1 MAKSK
6 KEPSYLALHRS
17 GTLQKRIATATE
29 MLNRCTLCPHKC
41 GVNRTEGELGL
52 CRTGRKGRVASYGA
66 HFGEESP
73 LVGRNGSGTI
83 FFEGCNLHCVF
94 CQNDDISRI
103 DNKGDHSP
111 EAVDDQALAAIMINL
126 QAQGC
131 HNINLVTPSHVVP
144 QFLSALLVAVDEGLR
159 IPIVYNSS
167 GYDSTATLRL
177 LEDIVDIYMPDC
189 KFRSSETAGLYTRA
203 DDYPQVMQE
212 ALKEMHRQVGDL
224 AIKES
229 GLAWQGILVRHLV
242 MPGHLEETLGVLEF
256 LASEISPATY
266 INIMDQYRPCHRA
279 YAFEKIN
286 RSLIPGEYEQ
296 ALTYA
301 RTLGL
306 HRVDQRDLGNLF
318 RMLGL

>member
-17 GTLQKRIATATE
+17 GTLQKRITAAAK
-29 MLNRCTLCPHKC
+29 MLENCSLCPHKC

-52 CRTGRKGRVASYGA
+52 CRTGQKARVASFGA
-66 HFGEESP
+66 HFGEEAP

-83 FFEGCNLHCVF
+83 FFEGCNLLCVF
-94 CQNDDISRI
+94 CQNDDISHI
-103 DNKGDHSP
+103 DKKGDRAP
-111 EAVDDQALAAIMINL
+111 EAVDDQALASIMIGL
-126 QAQGC
+126 QTRGC

-144 QFLSALLVAVDEGLR
+144 QFLAALPAAIEAGLH
-159 IPIVYNSS
+159 IPIVYNSG

-189 KFRSSETAGLYTRA
+189 KFRTSETAGLYTRA

-224 AIKES
+224 AIDDS
-229 GLAWQGILVRHLV
+229 GLAWRGLLVRHLV
-242 MPGHLEETLGVLEF
+242 MPGHLEETQGVLEF
-256 LASEISPATY
+256 LAREISPETY
-266 INIMDQYRPCHRA
+266 INIMDQYRPCHEA

-286 RSLIPGEYEQ
+286 RPLTPEEYEQ
-296 ALTYA
+296 ALNYA

-306 HRVDQRDLGNLF
+306 HRLDQRDLKNLF
-318 RMLGL
+318 RLLGL